1 MSQSKYPHLFSPIQ
15 IRGKTFKN
23 RILLAPMGID
33 EAGPPGVMSQAT
45 VDFYERVAA
54 GGAARIVGP
63 ENDVEFGSAV
73 AGHYWYFIEQPPEEL
88 LLNTKKYVDA
98 CHRHGALAFMH
109 FGHMGAYARDINRL
123 LDLADAM
130 GSPGP
135 GQPLFPPPGEGERPL
150 PPPEADGMPS
160 MDDILR
166 MLKAS
171 TPRHPDGSPYRAK
184 PIVGPSEL
192 TFHQEHDGV
201 TSQQNAADSSDG
213 NHIYEM
219 SETRMNEI
227 ADAFAHCARV
237 VKSCG
242 MDGIT
247 IHSGHGFLFGQW
259 ISRRFNHR
267 TDQFGGSVENQARFA
282 ILVLQRIRD
291 AVGDDFI
298 VEMRFSVEEGI
309 EPITAKPYIPDVV
322 TREQSAAFFRE
333 LDKHPGLLDIVHV
346 TGGLHTEP
354 IYNTRVVANSYFP
367 LGLNLDATAEI
378 KKNVSHIKVGVV
390 GSMSDPALCDRA
402 IAEGKVDFV
411 ILCRQLMIA
420 DPDFPNK
427 AEAGLDVQI
436 NNCLRCTSCRPNG
449 RCAVNP
455 GGFLHPKLTR
465 TVHPKRVI
473 VVGGGIAGLTAA
485 EYAAR
490 AGHHVTLYEAQRE
503 LGGIL
508 RYTDHVS
515 DKADICRWYHHVIQ
529 RLPALGVEIVTG
541 TAAEPDHLKQAA
553 ADAILVA
560 MGGRE
565 RHMDAPISPEANYM
579 TAMQAH
585 LHPDQVRGKTVVVGG
600 GTTGCELAIE
610 LRKRGLDVT
619 LVSRSKVLMKTV
631 RPRRPADGTAD
642 THLIWLDVLKPIV
655 LKGWACTEVGADT
668 VEVTETGT
676 GVRRTL
682 PADTVI
688 DASGIKADPA
698 AARRFHGCAPQ
709 VLVIGDSA
717 GGGLIADATRSAYDA
732 VCLLA

>member
-33 EAGPPGVMSQAT
+33 ESGPPGVMSQAT

-192 TFHQEHDGV
+192 TFHQEYDGV
-201 TSQQNAADSSDG
+201 TSQHNAADSSDG

-367 LGLNLDATAEI
+367 LGLNLDAAAEI

-465 TVHPKRVI
+465 HRPPQTGDR
-473 VVGGGIAGLTAA
+473 GGRRHRWPDRRGIC
-485 EYAAR
+485 R
-490 AGHHVTLYEAQRE
+490 AGR
-503 LGGIL
+503 
-508 RYTDHVS
+508 
-515 DKADICRWYHHVIQ
+515 
-529 RLPALGVEIVTG
+529 
-541 TAAEPDHLKQAA
+541 
-553 ADAILVA
+553 
-560 MGGRE
+560 
-565 RHMDAPISPEANYM
+565 AP
-579 TAMQAH
+579 
-585 LHPDQVRGKTVVVGG
+585 
-600 GTTGCELAIE
+600 C
-610 LRKRGLDVT
+610 
-619 LVSRSKVLMKTV
+619 
-631 RPRRPADGTAD
+631 
-642 THLIWLDVLKPIV
+642 
-655 LKGWACTEVGADT
+655 
-668 VEVTETGT
+668 
-676 GVRRTL
+676 
-682 PADTVI
+682 
-688 DASGIKADPA
+688 
-698 AARRFHGCAPQ
+698 
-709 VLVIGDSA
+709 
-717 GGGLIADATRSAYDA
+717 DA
-732 VCLLA
+732 V